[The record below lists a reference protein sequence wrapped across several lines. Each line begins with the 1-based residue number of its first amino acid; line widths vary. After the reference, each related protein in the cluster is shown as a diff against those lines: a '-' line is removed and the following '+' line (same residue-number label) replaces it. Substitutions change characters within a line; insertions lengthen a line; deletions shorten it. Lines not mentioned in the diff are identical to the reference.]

1 VDVYGTHDNEQKAKE
16 TVVIAH
22 KNKFKVQIRLN
33 LMRTMTQQHD
43 NKLKVDIYVPLDAC
57 ACVWDDF
64 MNRMFEVLTPFMK
77 NIDYNTKNLN
87 SEEARKLKLYG
98 NCVVVNGKIK
108 FTSSYLLKDKL
119 PNLLKE
125 KDLI

>member
-1 VDVYGTHDNEQKAKE
+1 
-16 TVVIAH
+16 
-22 KNKFKVQIRLN
+22 
-33 LMRTMTQQHD
+33 MRTMTQQHE

-64 MNRMFEVLTPFMK
+64 MNRMFEVLTPCIK
-77 NIDYNTKNLN
+77 KIDYNTKNLN
-87 SEEARKLKLYG
+87 SEEARKLKLHG

-125 KDLI
+125 KDLM

>member
-1 VDVYGTHDNEQKAKE
+1 
-16 TVVIAH
+16 
-22 KNKFKVQIRLN
+22 
-33 LMRTMTQQHD
+33 MRSMTQQHY
-43 NKLKVDIYVPLDAC
+43 NKLRVDIYVPLDAC

-64 MNRMFEVLTPFMK
+64 MNRMFEVLNPYIK

-87 SEEARKLKLYG
+87 SEEARKLKLHG
-98 NCVVVNGKIK
+98 NCFVVNGKII

-125 KDLI
+125 KDLM

>member
-1 VDVYGTHDNEQKAKE
+1 
-16 TVVIAH
+16 
-22 KNKFKVQIRLN
+22 
-33 LMRTMTQQHD
+33 MRTMTQQHD

-57 ACVWDDF
+57 SCVWDDF
-64 MNRMFEVLTPFMK
+64 MNRMFEVLTPYMK

-87 SEEARKLKLYG
+87 SEEARKLKLHG
-98 NCVVVNGKIK
+98 NCVVVNDKIK

-125 KDLI
+125 KDLM

>member
-1 VDVYGTHDNEQKAKE
+1 MK
-16 TVVIAH
+16 
-22 KNKFKVQIRLN
+22 
-33 LMRTMTQQHD
+33 TMMQQDD

-64 MNRMFEVLTPFMK
+64 MNRMFEVLTPYIK

-87 SEEARKLKLYG
+87 SEEARKLKLHG

-108 FTSSYLLKDKL
+108 FISSYVLKDKL

-125 KDLI
+125 KDLM